1 MHSILSL
8 LAINKISA
16 STLQNC
22 FCKAGLDNLCE
33 EAAPTECDGDTDVE
47 QEVQEQLHFIRNTIL
62 CQLLKYYL
70 TGI

>member
-1 MHSILSL
+1 
-8 LAINKISA
+8 
-16 STLQNC
+16 LQNC